1 MIRVAA
7 AQTVVAAMKEIFNL
21 IQVAQAMI
29 RMNLNKINRY
39 VDLIQP
45 KPAQHHNFQHLHRI
59 RAAITVMLRQMRLLL
74 VKINSI
80 NLQCGLEQKMAAFM

>member
-1 MIRVAA
+1 MIQVAA
-7 AQTVVAAMKEIFNL
+7 AQIVVAAMKEIFNL
-21 IQVAQAMI
+21 IQVAQVMI

-45 KPAQHHNFQHLHRI
+45 KPAQHRSYQHRHRI
-59 RAAITVMLRQMRLLL
+59 RAAITVMLRQMRLSL